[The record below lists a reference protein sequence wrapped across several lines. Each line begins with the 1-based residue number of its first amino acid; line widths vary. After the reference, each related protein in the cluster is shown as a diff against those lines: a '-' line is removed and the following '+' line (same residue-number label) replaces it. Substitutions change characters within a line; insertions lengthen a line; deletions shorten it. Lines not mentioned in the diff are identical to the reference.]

1 MFSRIAEK
9 QTSYYAPQEGVNCF
23 TSCEYQYAH

>member
-9 QTSYYAPQEGVNCF
+9 QTSHYALQEGVSCF
-23 TSCEYQYAH
+23 TSSKYQYAH